1 MDCAFNSERYFI
13 WEKQKCICRSYIWI
27 SKTYQFLSIL
37 MKKFPKERK
46 NDVELPLYSRMK
58 YKKTA
63 VFSAVF

>member
-1 MDCAFNSERYFI
+1 MG
-13 WEKQKCICRSYIWI
+13 KQKCIYRGYVWI

-37 MKKFPKERK
+37 MKKFPKESG
-46 NDVELPLYSRMK
+46 NDVELPLSSKVK